1 MRRLAV
7 VVLFAL
13 LAGAA
18 GDAVRPAGASSDLGE
33 WQTAAGKALSKNEF
47 AAVLAACEDK
57 AKNSS
62 KTESVEDCLTAYGL
76 RRAQ

>member
-1 MRRLAV
+1 MRRPA
-7 VVLFAL
+7 VVLFAVV
-13 LAGAA
+13 ACAA
-18 GDAVRPAGASSDLGE
+18 GHAVQAAGASSDFGE

-57 AKNSS
+57 AKSAS
-62 KTESVEDCLTAYGL
+62 KTESVEDCFTAYGL